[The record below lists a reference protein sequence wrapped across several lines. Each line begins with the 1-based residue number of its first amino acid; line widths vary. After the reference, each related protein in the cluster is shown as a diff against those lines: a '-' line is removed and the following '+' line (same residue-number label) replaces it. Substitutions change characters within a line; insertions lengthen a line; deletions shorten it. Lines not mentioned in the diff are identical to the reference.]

1 VGIQPAPQE
10 NRMKTLSLA
19 AFLATGLLGSGAVLA
34 APDCTSAPRDAWMT
48 EAAMK
53 QQVLDGGYTIDKFKV
68 SGNCY
73 EIYGKDKAG
82 KNVEI
87 YNDPTDG
94 RNDKKKGG

>member
-1 VGIQPAPQE
+1 MKRALTVSLFLAAATLSAVAVAAPQC
-10 NRMKTLSLA
+10 TTA
-19 AFLATGLLGSGAVLA
+19 AQEQ
-34 APDCTSAPRDAWMT
+34 WMT

-53 QQVLDGGYTIDKFKV
+53 QKVLDQGYTIKVFKV

-87 YNDPTDG
+87 YFDPTDG
-94 RNDKKKGG
+94 HIVKQR

>member
-1 VGIQPAPQE
+1 
-10 NRMKTLSLA
+10 MKTLSLA

-73 EIYGKDKAG
+73 EIYGNDAQGRK
-82 KNVEI
+82 VEI
-87 YNDPTDG
+87 YFDPTDG
-94 RNDKKKGG
+94 RVVKQRGGGKG